1 MIMKRK
7 ISALISVLICAVFIF
22 ASCSSAESEEKTTG
36 DANTVPVSYSGT
48 SAPDMTNA
56 VNVEFSDSGVKSSG
70 SAVTCSGS
78 DAVIT
83 GGGVYVITRSS
94 SDGSVTVN
102 APDSEVWL
110 VLKNADIT
118 CKDSSPLYVYKSK
131 KTYVYLD
138 SDSVNKLS
146 DSGEYSYT
154 SEFSSKTE
162 EELNACVYS
171 KSDMLIYG
179 TGQLEV
185 NAEFNNG
192 ITSKDK
198 LGIENSNITVKASNN
213 GINGKDSLIVNSAS
227 LNVTAGADT
236 VRSTNDTDT
245 EKGYI
250 NINNCALTLVSGE
263 DGIQAQTSLNI
274 NGGTY
279 NITSGGGHSA
289 ELGEDASAKGVKSGG
304 EITVSDGT
312 FTLDCAD
319 DAVHS
324 NGNVTVSGGKF
335 TINTGDDA
343 FHADSTLKVSGGKI
357 NIESSYE
364 GLEGSDVDVSG
375 GEFNIVSSD
384 DGLNAAGG
392 KDESGFG
399 NGAPWQS
406 AGDYSIKISGG
417 TLNITAGG
425 DGIDSNGTM
434 EISGGTIAVSSSTE
448 DNGALDYNGT
458 CTLTGGT
465 LFAESK
471 GDAMTQALSDCD
483 QMTMFV
489 SLGSNA
495 KKGSTVTISGN
506 SKTFTYT
513 LTCDA
518 SNFIFSSPELEQGET
533 YTVTLDG
540 SQVCEITLSDT
551 LTTYG
556 NVSSSGQPGGMS
568 GQPGDMSGQPG
579 GNMNGGQPGGM
590 GGMQPPD
597 GKGGQ
602 GR

>member
-1 MIMKRK
+1 MNKK
-7 ISALISVLICAVFIF
+7 ITALISVLMSVVFIF
-22 ASCSSAESEEKTTG
+22 VSCSSDKSEEQTTG

-56 VNVEFSDSGVKSSG
+56 VSVEFSDSGVKSSG
-70 SAVTCSGS
+70 SAVTCSES

-83 GGGVYVITRSS
+83 GGGVYVITGSS

-146 DSGEYSYT
+146 DSGEYSYA
-154 SEFSSKTE
+154 SEFSSQTDE
-162 EELNACVYS
+162 EPNACVYS

-179 TGQLEV
+179 AGSLEV

-192 ITSKDK
+192 ITSKDN
-198 LGIENSNITVKASNN
+198 LEIENSNITVNASNN
-213 GINGKDSLIVNSAS
+213 GINGKDSLVVNNAS
-227 LNVTAGADT
+227 LSVTSGADAL
-236 VRSTNDTDT
+236 RSTNDTDT

-250 NINNCALTLVSGE
+250 NLNNCALTLVSGE
-263 DGIQAQTSLNI
+263 DGIQAETSLNI

-289 ELGEDASAKGVKSGG
+289 ELGEDASAKGVKAGG
-304 EITVSDGT
+304 EITISDGT
-312 FTLDCAD
+312 FTLDCVD

-324 NGNVTVSGGKF
+324 NGNVTVSGGEF
-335 TINTGDDA
+335 NINTGDDA
-343 FHADSTLKVSGGKI
+343 FHADSALKASGGKI
-357 NIESSYE
+357 NIESCYE
-364 GLEGSDVDVSG
+364 GLEGSNVDVSG
-375 GEFNIVSSD
+375 GEINIISSD
-384 DGLNAAGG
+384 DGLNSAGG
-392 KDESGFG
+392 NDKSGFG
-399 NGAPWQS
+399 NGDPWQS
-406 AGDYSIKISGG
+406 TGAHSIKISGG

-425 DGIDSNGTM
+425 DGLDSNGAM

-448 DNGALDYNGT
+448 DNGALDYDGA

-465 LFAESK
+465 LFAESR
-471 GDAMTQALSDCD
+471 GGVMSQTPSDCE

-489 SLGSNA
+489 SLGANA
-495 KKGSTVTISGN
+495 EKGSTVTISCN

-518 SNFIFSSPELEQGET
+518 SNFVFSSDELEQGEA
-533 YTVTLDG
+533 YTVSLDG

-551 LTTYG
+551 LTAYG
-556 NVSSSGQPGGMS
+556 NVSMSGQPGGMR
-568 GQPGDMSGQPG
+568 GQPG
-579 GNMNGGQPGGM
+579 GNMNGGQPGNM

-597 GKGGQ
+597 GKIGQ